1 MSEREQIFAVGT
13 ILLMGILAYAAG
25 MYPVSMLAA
34 IGSVLL
40 VAKFTRKPK

>member
-1 MSEREQIFAVGT
+1 MSERDQIFAVGT
-13 ILLMGILAYAAG
+13 VLLMGILAYAAG

-40 VAKFTRKPK
+40 VWKFTRKPK